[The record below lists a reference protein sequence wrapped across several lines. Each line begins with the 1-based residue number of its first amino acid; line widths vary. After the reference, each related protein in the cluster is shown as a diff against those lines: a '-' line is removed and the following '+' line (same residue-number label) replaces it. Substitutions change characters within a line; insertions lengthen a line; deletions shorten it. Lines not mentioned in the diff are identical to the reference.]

1 MAIGLQRQAKLSDEI
16 LDGVGTDF
24 SSLIIDVREARNR
37 RMMDVW
43 AKAHDNYEGVAE
55 EVNFPWP
62 RSSNA
67 VVPVTRAHTDA
78 WKSRLYNAGTG
89 QDPMFQTS
97 GWGADELFPGFRVE
111 EYADLFQEYSVWAEK
126 EEVPVQSWMEAAT
139 TLITKYGN
147 AIAYVTWEHEWVM
160 DVEVSAD
167 GKEVIK
173 TRRDLF
179 NKPVVHMLHPQN
191 FYMPVRETDLQTA
204 PWCGFDVE
212 YTPDQI
218 RTNIALGE
226 FRKKQAELV
235 LKWHKEKTLSE
246 IKKDKG
252 NKGYFRRTEDGKE
265 LPTHEY
271 DRVMQKVLAT
281 RDPYD
286 KHTIHFVRVFARI
299 DTDGDAIP
307 EEMEFL
313 LHVESRQIV
322 QIYNNR
328 YKHKK
333 RPLVLFSFLWREGT
347 WLHAGVPEII
357 FNGQR
362 ILNELIRDLLNNN
375 KVRNSSVFI
384 GRSGGVIQPD
394 EPIFPG
400 RVILTEDIE
409 RDFKI
414 LPMASGTMTTTIQ
427 DLSYVQSWVERADG
441 MSDANLGRETRSRT
455 PATTMLALL
464 EEGSERVVS
473 TVHRLRVAQGEVW
486 TQVHQLY
493 AQNGDASGLDR
504 VLGKDKAARLRAAWQ
519 AMSVEDIRRKLVL
532 DARVS
537 TANLNRA
544 VKRTENVA
552 LVAQLD
558 QFHQRTISLAQ
569 LVMGTTNPVLRAM
582 AISMLKAG
590 EVMMDR
596 ILSTYDIKYK
606 DEMNPAL
613 SHALE
618 QMPPSLPPAA
628 PIPGGELNPQVAQ
641 GLNQQ
646 PNQPLNAPGRPSAG
660 LPRLDGG
667 GG

>member
-1 MAIGLQRQAKLSDEI
+1 MAIGIQRQAKLSEQALEEI
-16 LDGVGTDF
+16 GADF
-24 SSLIIDVREARNR
+24 SALLTDVREARDR
-37 RMMDVW
+37 RMRDVW

-62 RSSNA
+62 HSSNA
-67 VVPVTRAHTDA
+67 VVPVSRAHTDA

-97 GWGADELFPGFRVE
+97 GWGADELFPGFQVE
-111 EYADLFQEYSVWAEK
+111 TYADLFQEYSIWAEK

-147 AIAYVTWEHEWVM
+147 AIAYITWEHEWVM
-160 DVEVSAD
+160 DVEVSTD
-167 GKEVIK
+167 GKSVTK
-173 TRRDLF
+173 VKRDLF
-179 NKPVVHMLHPQN
+179 DRPVVHMLHPQN
-191 FYMPVRETDLQTA
+191 FYMPVRETDVQTS

-226 FRKKQAELV
+226 FRKKESESV
-235 LKWHKEKTLSE
+235 LKWHKEKTTGEL
-246 IKKDKG
+246 KKDKG
-252 NKGYFRRTEDGKE
+252 NKGYFRRTEDGRI
-265 LPTHEY
+265 LPTAEY
-271 DRVMQKVLAT
+271 DKVMQKVLAT

-286 KHTIHFVRVFARI
+286 KHTIQLVRVFARI

-307 EEMEFL
+307 EEVEFL
-313 LHVESRQIV
+313 LHVESRQII
-322 QIYNNR
+322 QIYYNR
-328 YKHKK
+328 YKHKR
-333 RPLVLFSFLWREGT
+333 RPLVLFSFMWREGT

-384 GRSGGVIQPD
+384 GRANGVIQPD

-409 RDFKI
+409 RDFKV
-414 LPMASGTMTTTIQ
+414 LPLATGTMSTTIQ

-473 TVHRLRVAQGEVW
+473 TVHRMRVAEGEVW

-493 AQNGDASGLDR
+493 AQNGDAPGLDR
-504 VLGKDKAARLRAAWQ
+504 VLGKDKAEQLREAWRK
-519 AMSVEDIRRKLVL
+519 MSVEDIRRKLVL

-552 LVAQLD
+552 LMGQMD
-558 QFHQRTISLAQ
+558 QFHQRAMSLAQ
-569 LVMGTTNPVLRAM
+569 VVMGTTNPVLRAM
-582 AISMLKAG
+582 AISMLQAG
-590 EVMMDR
+590 EVLMDR

-606 DEMNPAL
+606 DEFNPAL
-613 SHALE
+613 SHALK
-618 QMPPSLPPAA
+618 QMPPSPPPAA
-628 PIPGGELNPQVAQ
+628 PVPGGEMNPQVAQ
-641 GLNQQ
+641 GMGQET
-646 PNQPLNAPGRPSAG
+646 NQPMNAPGRPAAG
-660 LPRLDGG
+660 MPRLDGQG
-667 GG
+667 G